1 LLEVKIKRTLPG
13 FSLDVGFSVNGEI
26 LGILGPSG
34 SGKTMTL
41 KCIAGLIRP
50 DHGSIKLNNRVLYDS
65 SRKINLPPQV
75 RKVGFVFQHY
85 GLFPHLST
93 INNIAYGIKN
103 RTRSEVDERVSV
115 LIEKMRL
122 TGLEQRYPRQLSA
135 GQQQRVAIARA
146 LAPEPEV
153 LLLDEPF
160 SALDSVTKEQMELE
174 LLAIRDFYRGSI
186 ILVTH
191 NLAEAYRLSSR
202 LAIYESGKVAQCDH
216 KDKIISCPA
225 SRKVARMLKI
235 RNYLEGFIG
244 EINDSDVWVTIP
256 ELDTRLR
263 ISANGRSKL
272 ETNQHI
278 TVGVFPDYVRIM
290 EGPGQNTLL
299 SSLDRVV
306 NAVSTVNYYFTLK
319 TISGKSIHIET
330 ILPKSDA
337 RLLSSGQQYYLH
349 LPPEHLA
356 LIVG

>member
-1 LLEVKIKRTLPG
+1 MLEVSIKRTLPG
-13 FSLDVGFSVNGEI
+13 FNLDVGFSVDGEI

-50 DHGSIKLNNRVLYDS
+50 DEGAVKLNGRILFDS
-65 SRKINLPPQV
+65 SMKINLPTQV
-75 RKVGFVFQHY
+75 RRVGFVFQHY

-93 INNIAYGIKN
+93 VNNIAYGIRN
-103 RTRSEVDERVSV
+103 RPRSEVDERVGE

-122 TGLEQRYPRQLSA
+122 NGLERRHPRQLSA

-174 LLAIRDFYRGSI
+174 LLAIRDFYKGSI

-202 LAIYESGKVAQCDH
+202 LAIYESGRVAQCDH
-216 KDKIISCPA
+216 KDKIISRPA
-225 SRKVARMLKI
+225 SRKVGRMLKM
-235 RNYLEGFIG
+235 RNYMDGTISEV
-244 EINDSDVWVTIP
+244 NDSGIWVTIP
-256 ELDTRLR
+256 ELGIRLMV
-263 ISANGRSKL
+263 STNGHDRL
-272 ETNQHI
+272 AVDQNVTL
-278 TVGVFPDYVRIM
+278 GVFPDYVRVTD
-290 EGPGQNTLL
+290 GPGQNTIPGT
-299 SSLDRVV
+299 LDRGV
-306 NAVSTVNYYFTLK
+306 NAVSTINYYFSLRTA
-319 TISGKSIHIET
+319 SGKGIPIET

-337 RLLSSGQQYYLH
+337 RALTIGGQYYLH

-356 LIVG
+356 LITG